1 MSLGLAG
8 TSLPARTSR
17 TIDAMSAEAARRYT
31 HAEYVALEA
40 ASETKHEFHAGLIV
54 AMAGDTLEHGRLQ
67 ASIASE
73 LRTALS
79 QARKPCN
86 VFGAD
91 ARVFVEESDRSFY
104 PDASVVCGKRQ
115 VAFDDPH
122 AMTNPIVIV
131 EVLSDSTEK
140 DDRGAKFASYRRLAS
155 LEEYVL
161 VSQDARRIE
170 LFRRSP
176 EGWVLSEAGSGERL
190 ELRSLGV
197 TIDVD
202 AVYFDPTSE

>member
-1 MSLGLAG
+1 
-8 TSLPARTSR
+8 
-17 TIDAMSAEAARRYT
+17 MSAEAARKYT

-54 AMAGDTLEHGRLQ
+54 AMAGGTLEHGRLQ
-67 ASIASE
+67 ASIARV
-73 LRTALS
+73 LGGALV
-79 QARKPCN
+79 AAKRPCN

-91 ARVFVEESDRSFY
+91 ARVFVEESVRSFY

-131 EVLSDSTEK
+131 EVLSDSTER
-140 DDRGAKFASYRRLAS
+140 DDRGAKFASYRKLPS

-161 VSQDARRIE
+161 VSQDAKRIE

-176 EGWVLSEAGSGERL
+176 EGWVLSEAVGGQSL

>member
-1 MSLGLAG
+1 
-8 TSLPARTSR
+8 
-17 TIDAMSAEAARRYT
+17 MSAEPVRKYT
-31 HAEYVALEA
+31 HTEYVALEE
-40 ASETKHEFHAGLIV
+40 ASETKHEFHAGTIV
-54 AMAGDTLEHGRLQ
+54 AMAGGTLEHGRLQ
-67 ASIASE
+67 ASIAAE

-91 ARVFVEESDRSFY
+91 ARVFVEDSDRSFY
-104 PDASVVCGKRQ
+104 PDASVICGKRR

-140 DDRGAKFASYRRLAS
+140 DDRGAKFAHYRKLVS

-161 VSQDARRIE
+161 VNQDVRRIE

-176 EGWVLSEAGSGERL
+176 EGWVLSEAVEGQHL

-197 TIDVD
+197 SISVD
-202 AVYFDPTSE
+202 AIYFDPTSE

>member
-1 MSLGLAG
+1 
-8 TSLPARTSR
+8 
-17 TIDAMSAEAARRYT
+17 MSAEAARKYT

-54 AMAGDTLEHGRLQ
+54 AMAGGTLEHGRLQ

-73 LRTALS
+73 IGAALS
-79 QARKPCN
+79 RARKPCN

-104 PDASVVCGKRQ
+104 PDASVVSGKRQ

-140 DDRGAKFASYRRLAS
+140 DDRGAKFASYR
-155 LEEYVL
+155 
-161 VSQDARRIE
+161 
-170 LFRRSP
+170 SP

>member
-1 MSLGLAG
+1 
-8 TSLPARTSR
+8 
-17 TIDAMSAEAARRYT
+17 MSAEPVRKYT
-31 HAEYVALEA
+31 RAEYVALEE
-40 ASETKHEFHAGLIV
+40 ASETKHEFHAGTIV
-54 AMAGDTLEHGRLQ
+54 AMAGGTLEHGRLQ
-67 ASIASE
+67 ANVAAE
-73 LRTALS
+73 LRAALV
-79 QARKPCN
+79 RGRRPCN

-91 ARVFVEESDRSFY
+91 ARVFVEDSDRTFY
-104 PDASVVCGKRQ
+104 PDASVVCGKRR

-122 AMTNPIVIV
+122 AMTNPSVIV

-140 DDRGAKFASYRRLAS
+140 DDRGEKFAHYRKLAS

-161 VSQDARRIE
+161 VNQHTRRIE

-176 EGWVLSEAGSGERL
+176 EGWVLSEAAEGQSL

-197 TIDVD
+197 SLDVD

>member
-140 DDRGAKFASYRRLAS
+140 EGGSRRLTRREGGSAARPS
-155 LEEYVL
+155 GKKRQSM
-161 VSQDARRIE
+161 SQ
-170 LFRRSP
+170 SK
-176 EGWVLSEAGSGERL
+176 
-190 ELRSLGV
+190 
-197 TIDVD
+197 
-202 AVYFDPTSE
+202 